1 MDKRLYYEDAYCTR
15 FTAQVAER
23 LTLEGKPAVRLS
35 RSAFYPT
42 SGGQPHDTGRL
53 GGTGVVDVQVGAD
66 GAVLHVLAEPLPEG
80 TAKA

>member
-23 LTLEGKPAVRLS
+23 FTLEGKPAVRLS

-53 GGTGVVDVQVGAD
+53 GGTG
-66 GAVLHVLAEPLPEG
+66 
-80 TAKA
+80 